1 MIKKIAIT
9 GPEST
14 GKSLLAEQLARYYN
28 TVYVPEYAREYI
40 DNLNKPYNFDDILK
54 IAKAQLKN
62 EKLLETKANK
72 ILFCDTELIVIKIW
86 MEHSFKTCPK
96 WIFENINNHLYDLY
110 LLADIDIP
118 WKNDPQREHPHLR
131 KYFFELYEN
140 ELKIRKFPYEIVS
153 GIDEVRLKNAIKIID
168 RRF

>member
-1 MIKKIAIT
+1 
-9 GPEST
+9 
-14 GKSLLAEQLARYYN
+14 
-28 TVYVPEYAREYI
+28 
-40 DNLNKPYNFDDILK
+40 
-54 IAKAQLKN
+54 
-62 EKLLETKANK
+62 
-72 ILFCDTELIVIKIW
+72 

>member
-72 ILFCDTELIVIKIW
+72 ILFCDT
-86 MEHSFKTCPK
+86 
-96 WIFENINNHLYDLY
+96 
-110 LLADIDIP
+110 
-118 WKNDPQREHPHLR
+118 
-131 KYFFELYEN
+131 
-140 ELKIRKFPYEIVS
+140 
-153 GIDEVRLKNAIKIID
+153 
-168 RRF
+168 

>member
-1 MIKKIAIT
+1 LIKKIAIT

-72 ILFCDTELIVIKIW
+72 ILFCDT
-86 MEHSFKTCPK
+86 
-96 WIFENINNHLYDLY
+96 
-110 LLADIDIP
+110 
-118 WKNDPQREHPHLR
+118 
-131 KYFFELYEN
+131 
-140 ELKIRKFPYEIVS
+140 
-153 GIDEVRLKNAIKIID
+153 
-168 RRF
+168 